1 MTTIDGGPLRHGGSV
16 LTSNG
21 VVHDELVRRLAGD

>member
-1 MTTIDGGPLRHGGSV
+1 MSAMDGGPLRHGGSV

-21 VVHDELVRRLAGD
+21 AIHDELVRRFSA